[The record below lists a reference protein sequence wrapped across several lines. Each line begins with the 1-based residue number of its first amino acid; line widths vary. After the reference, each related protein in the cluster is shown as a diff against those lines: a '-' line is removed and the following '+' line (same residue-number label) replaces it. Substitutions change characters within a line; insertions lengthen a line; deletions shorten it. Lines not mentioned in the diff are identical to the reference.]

1 MLVLVLT
8 SRIALE
14 YIKVISKPTKIDVG
28 LQGILMVSIKIIAI
42 FFLFFSV
49 QIIEQVYDNAT
60 DIEEI
65 SLHREKY
72 W

>member
-49 QIIEQVYDNAT
+49 QIIEQVYDIAT

-65 SLHREKY
+65 
-72 W
+72 